1 MDHLLL
7 LHKLAY
13 ALQCDVFHVFG
24 VHLVMLKMVNS
35 LLFA

>member
-7 LHKLAY
+7 LRKLAY
-13 ALQCDVFHVFG
+13 ALQCDVFHLFG
-24 VHLVMLKMVNS
+24 VHLVMLKTVNF